1 MIRTPSI
8 IILPV
13 IVIAIVIAIRI
24 PSILLVVDHRHQ
36 CEEEEEDHHRCAE
49 ADEVDGFRPPPIIT
63 NRMTM
68 AMAAVAVVVAGNV
81 PGMMA
86 VTREE
91 GGVDREKDFPF
102 LYIHR
107 YFTFPPTLTWTL
119 KNVKNLTSWRHCCR
133 PARARH
139 C

>member
-13 IVIAIVIAIRI
+13 IVIASASAIAIRI
-24 PSILLVVDHRHQ
+24 PSIHLVVDHRHQ
-36 CEEEEEDHHRCAE
+36 CEEEEEDHHRCVA

-68 AMAAVAVVVAGNV
+68 AMAAAVVVVAGNV

-86 VTREE
+86 VTRAV
-91 GGVDREKDFPF
+91 GGVDREMDFFQF
-102 LYIHR
+102 LYRHKRI
-107 YFTFPPTLTWTL
+107 YFSLQRLHTR
-119 KNVKNLTSWRHCCR
+119 NLTSWRHFCT